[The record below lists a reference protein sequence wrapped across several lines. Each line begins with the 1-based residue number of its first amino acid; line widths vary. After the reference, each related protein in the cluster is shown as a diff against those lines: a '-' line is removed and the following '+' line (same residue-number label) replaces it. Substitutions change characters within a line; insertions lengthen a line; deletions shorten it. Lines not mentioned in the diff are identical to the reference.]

1 MKLKLLD
8 VEFLVKANN
17 LKEVTNPVIL
27 DRGSIPTMDGLLS
40 TDIFGMTPKERKT
53 TWAYIN
59 LHGHFL
65 TPLAYRE
72 LRKLDRRI
80 DYIIGGTKK
89 YVIKNGELIEDPS
102 GETGIEWLYLNW
114 DKLKFKSNQ
123 SRLRI

>member
-53 TWAYIN
+53 TWAYKPPWS
-59 LHGHFL
+59 FL
-65 TPLAYRE
+65 NTSSL
-72 LRKLDRRI
+72 
-80 DYIIGGTKK
+80 
-89 YVIKNGELIEDPS
+89 
-102 GETGIEWLYLNW
+102 
-114 DKLKFKSNQ
+114 
-123 SRLRI
+123 